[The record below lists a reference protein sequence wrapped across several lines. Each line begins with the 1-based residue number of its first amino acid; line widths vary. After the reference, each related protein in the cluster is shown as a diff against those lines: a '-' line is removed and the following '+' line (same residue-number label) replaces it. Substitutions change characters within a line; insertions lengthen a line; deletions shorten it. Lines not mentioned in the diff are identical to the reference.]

1 MGLDFIYILKAI
13 VIAIVEGLTEFV
25 PVSSTGHMI
34 LVGSLINFRSGA
46 PGAAEFASMFE
57 VVIQLGAI
65 LAVVVL
71 YWNKLWGAVV
81 EFFTFIFS
89 GGKKGQSG
97 FRFGI
102 NVIIGSIPALIV
114 GLTLYDKIK
123 GLFKPSAVVVGFI
136 VGGIL
141 LLVIENR
148 FRNRA
153 SKIGKTP
160 TTDVFNITPVQA
172 IKVGLFQVLSMWPGM
187 SRSASTIMGGWIAG
201 LSTPVG
207 AEFSFFLAV
216 PAMVG
221 SSAMDLLNF
230 DYSMAGGDKANK
242 IKLLKAFDDGINTYF
257 EFSDKVNLPAIY
269 VVDINGKETNIKYI
283 FDGPYVVVTGVHMQF
298 SLRITDEI
306 VCVFNNSILF

>member
-34 LVGSLINFRSGA
+34 LVGSLIGFRSGSA
-46 PGAAEFASMFE
+46 GAAEFASMFE

-71 YWNKLWGAVV
+71 YWDKLWGAVV
-81 EFFTFIFS
+81 DFFTFIFS
-89 GGKKGQSG
+89 GGKKGESG
-97 FRFGI
+97 FKFGI
-102 NVIIGSIPALIV
+102 NVIIASIPALIV
-114 GLTLYDKIK
+114 GLTLYDNIK

-141 LLVIENR
+141 LLVIENK
-148 FRNRA
+148 FRNRV
-153 SKIGKTP
+153 SKIGKTS
-160 TTDVFNITPVQA
+160 TTDVFDITPVQA
-172 IKVGLFQVLSMWPGM
+172 IKVGLFQVLAMWPGM

-201 LSTPVG
+201 LSTPVA

-221 SSAMDLLNF
+221 SSALDLINF
-230 DYSMAGGDKANK
+230 DYSIMNSTYIVALIVGFLVAFIVSIVVMDMFVSY
-242 IKLLKAFDDGINTYF
+242 LKKKPMRIF
-257 EFSDKVNLPAIY
+257 AIY
-269 VVDINGKETNIKYI
+269 RIIAGIVLLGLSVAGI
-283 FDGPYVVVTGVHMQF
+283 VT
-298 SLRITDEI
+298 LTI
-306 VCVFNNSILF
+306 